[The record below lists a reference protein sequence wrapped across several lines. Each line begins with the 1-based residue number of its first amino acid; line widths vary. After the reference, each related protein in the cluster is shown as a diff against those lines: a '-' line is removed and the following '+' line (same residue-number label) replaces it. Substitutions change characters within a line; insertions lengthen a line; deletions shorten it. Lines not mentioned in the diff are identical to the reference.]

1 MKSGWKVRI
10 VLGLVFIANALV
22 VRQIIASSPANVP
35 GDNTPK
41 APRVTSTKSGTS
53 SFTLSPTTAPSGM
66 REIDEEIKDTYL
78 VTRVIDGDTIEIQ
91 GGEKVRYIGVDT
103 PETKHPRKPVQ
114 CFGRQAA
121 EKNKQL
127 VEGKMVRLEKDVSE
141 ADRYGRLLRYVYAGD
156 VFVNLAMVKQGYAYA
171 ATFPPDVKYQELFSQ
186 AQREAREGRRGLW
199 GECK

>member
-53 SFTLSPTTAPSGM
+53 SFALSPTTAPSGM

>member
-1 MKSGWKVRI
+1 
-10 VLGLVFIANALV
+10 
-22 VRQIIASSPANVP
+22 
-35 GDNTPK
+35 
-41 APRVTSTKSGTS
+41 
-53 SFTLSPTTAPSGM
+53 M

>member
-66 REIDEEIKDTYL
+66 REIDEDFSHTCACRRAFCDRKREN
-78 VTRVIDGDTIEIQ
+78 
-91 GGEKVRYIGVDT
+91 IG
-103 PETKHPRKPVQ
+103 
-114 CFGRQAA
+114 
-121 EKNKQL
+121 
-127 VEGKMVRLEKDVSE
+127 
-141 ADRYGRLLRYVYAGD
+141 
-156 VFVNLAMVKQGYAYA
+156 
-171 ATFPPDVKYQELFSQ
+171 
-186 AQREAREGRRGLW
+186 
-199 GECK
+199 